1 MVLERAITE
10 GFFSATDAVQSKL
23 GHPLP
28 LGYCNAGDNALYI
41 FRYTIYMVDNIC
53 AVFLVFQI
61 R

>member
-1 MVLERAITE
+1 MVLERAIIE
-10 GFFSATDAVQSKL
+10 VFFAIDAVQSKL

-28 LGYCNAGDNALYI
+28 LVYYNAGDKALYF